1 MIVLSTTP
9 DEKIANK
16 LAKELV
22 DKKAAACVN
31 CIKDLKSFYTWK
43 NEVQNDSEVLM
54 MIKGNYKKIKD
65 VILKNHPYE
74 IPEVIAIKPKK
85 IEKSYKKW
93 LEKST
98 KISPMLVGTRLNNN
112 EEVSCVSLSEALLQP
127 AAKHGGLY
135 APINLPILD
144 DNFFK
149 KASKLKYDEIA
160 MMVIKKFKFDIDK
173 DIFKKALKRY
183 AKFDKEAVEIK
194 KLNKNLY
201 INELW
206 HGPTRAFKDMALQP
220 FGVILKE
227 LAKQNNKKYLIMCAT
242 SGDTGPATLNTFS
255 DVQNIK
261 VVCIYPKD
269 GTSEVQR
276 LQMVNQK
283 GKNLKSIGIKG
294 NFDDAQKALKALLND
309 KSFKNELSN
318 LGLNLSAAN
327 SVNFG
332 RILFQII
339 YHIYVCIK
347 INSNKKPIDIVVPS
361 GNFGNALGA
370 YYAKKMGANIG
381 KIKIASNANN
391 ILTELFTTGIYNL
404 QDKKLIQTIS
414 PAMDILI
421 SSNVERLLFN
431 KFGSIRTKELMDSLK
446 NSGFYKLAQEELEE
460 LKADFEADFCSDEEC
475 ENYIKNVSSKGILID
490 PHTAT
495 CLKLVDNDKLSV
507 ITSTAQWVKFTPSM
521 VKAIKNKP
529 TKDELVDMK
538 ELAKEFDVKIPKSIL
553 ELFSQK
559 ELHKDV
565 IEQGKIK
572 SNIINWLKK

>member
-9 DEKIANK
+9 DEKTANK

-31 CIKDLKSFYTWK
+31 FIKDMKSFYTWK
-43 NEVQNDSEVLM
+43 SRVQNDSEVLM

-98 KISPMLVGTRLNNN
+98 KTSPMLVGTRLNSG
-112 EEVSCVSLSEALLQP
+112 EEASCVSLSEALLQP

-149 KASKLKYDEIA
+149 KAYKLKYDEIA
-160 MMVIKKFKFDIDK
+160 MMIIKKFKFDIDK

-220 FGVILKE
+220 FGAVLKE
-227 LAKQNNKKYLIMCAT
+227 FAKQNNKKYLIMCAT

-283 GKNLKSIGIKG
+283 GANLKSIGIKG
-294 NFDDAQKALKALLND
+294 NFDDAQKALKTLLND

-391 ILTELFTTGIYNL
+391 ILTELFTTGIYDL
-404 QDKKLIQTIS
+404 QNKKLIQTIS

-421 SSNVERLLFN
+421 SSNVERLLFD

-446 NSGFYKLAQEELEE
+446 SSGLYKLTKEELDE

-521 VKAIKNKP
+521 IKAIKNRP
-529 TKDELVDMK
+529 TKDELADMK
-538 ELAKEFDVKIPKSIL
+538 ELAKEFNVKIPKSIL

-559 ELHKDV
+559 ELHKEI
-565 IEQGKIK
+565 IEQDKIK